1 MEKNKKMKRRS
12 IIGTIAILIVVC
24 VAFCVEGCG
33 KKEQNP
39 GETAEPP
46 KPKPLNI
53 SILIDLSDR
62 ITKAPNNIP
71 QDKIDIELIEHIVE
85 QMKEKTVRSRM
96 LCDDRLRVLFFPTP
110 DLEDISGILK
120 ELQINM
126 HCENRKEIAPLK
138 QKLLQIDSV
147 FCTNLNLIYQKSL
160 EKGEFKGADIW
171 GFFQNKVED
180 LCIDD
185 DCRNI
190 LIILTD
196 GYIYHQDHK
205 VVKDGRCSWVL
216 ENMLRQNP
224 DLRLLN
230 PFPEEK
236 KIENLEVLMLE
247 VDSGDPKLENS
258 LKTLLSQWLND
269 MGIEKNKI
277 ISTTT
282 PNETT
287 LFIDKFIDW
296 KEK

>member
-1 MEKNKKMKRRS
+1 MKRTS
-12 IIGTIAILIVVC
+12 IIGTIAVLIVVC
-24 VAFCVEGCG
+24 VAFCVESCG
-33 KKEQNP
+33 KKEQSKT
-39 GETAEPP
+39 ETAEPS

-62 ITKAPNNIP
+62 IANTTDNMP
-71 QDKIDIELIEHIVE
+71 QYQKDIELIEHIVE
-85 QMKEKTVRSRM
+85 QMKEKAVRSRM

-110 DLEDISGILK
+110 DLEDISGISK

-126 HCENRKEIAPLK
+126 HCEKREEIATLK

-147 FCTNLNLIYQKSL
+147 FCTNLDLIYQKSL

-171 GFFQNKVED
+171 GFFQNEVED
-180 LCIDD
+180 LCIDA

-205 VVKDGRCSWVL
+205 VVEDGRCSWVL

-230 PFPEEK
+230 PLSEGK
-236 KIENLEVLMLE
+236 KISNLEVLMLE
-247 VDSGDPKLENS
+247 VDSGDPKLEES
-258 LKTLLSQWLND
+258 LKNLLVEWLKD
-269 MGIEKNKI
+269 MGIEKNKVLLTKLPDR
-277 ISTTT
+277 TTT
-282 PNETT
+282 KIDD
-287 LFIDKFIDW
+287 FIGW
-296 KEK
+296 KEE